1 MNQYNYEVGDCC
13 YVEKAASMR
22 KQRMGNPACW
32 SGFSLE
38 MQRMRTSN
46 YDFPPNRREK
56 YKGFKEKA

>member
-1 MNQYNYEVGDCC
+1 MNQYNYD
-13 YVEKAASMR
+13 VEKAASMR